1 MIDQKLVVEV
11 MHDTQLLDSSLVLKL
26 EATAVF
32 SVLIDNLEKLIPGD
46 QTALATTLKE
56 LIKLK
61 IS

>member
-1 MIDQKLVVEV
+1 